1 MMTNR
6 TLLSTTIVAFALLAQ
21 PATAKLDRKER
32 KSAEKMFGDRVY
44 LRIDAPATK
53 GRHPYG
59 VYYSPLVEVSPR
71 GVNTDAS
78 QGASFSW
85 YHASTTVWQARINDP
100 MELDELDWDDDEASV
115 QVELEGTGSANGRD
129 TVIRFV
135 EIQSLADF
143 QAAFERAFSR
153 TPLQEE
159 HPDWPEDIRTAIA
172 ERRLVNGMSK
182 RQAHYV
188 VGTPER
194 IEKSTEEG
202 VEVEVWTLPRKG
214 PEVGFFGF
222 KQGDSGG
229 APESLR
235 FENGQLV
242 SASVAGTVELDLDD

>member
-1 MMTNR
+1 MKTR
-6 TLLSTTIVAFALLAQ
+6 TLLPTTLLALALLAQ
-21 PATAKLDRKER
+21 PAAAKLDRKER

-59 VYYSPLVEVSPR
+59 VYYSPLVEVSPK

-78 QGASFSW
+78 QSADFSW
-85 YHASTTVWQARINDP
+85 YHASTTVWSARINDP

-115 QVELEGTGSANGRD
+115 EIELEGTGSAKDRD

-135 EIQSLADF
+135 AIHSLADF
-143 QAAFERAFSR
+143 QAAFERAFAR
-153 TPLQEE
+153 TPLQDE
-159 HPDWPEDIRTAIA
+159 HPDWPGEIRRAIA
-172 ERRLVNGMSK
+172 ERRLENGMSK

-194 IEKSTEEG
+194 VEKTTENG

-214 PEVGFFGF
+214 LEVGFFGF

-235 FENGQLV
+235 FENGQLA
-242 SASVAGTVELDLDD
+242 SASVASRGQLDLDD